1 LFFVANFVKILSK
14 CVSEQDIENV
24 FFNRKQGVSCFDSS
38 YICGNIATMR
48 QFKAVTLFVLGII
61 FFVSSTSIAQ
71 SGEGEIE
78 NQQVIVEKN
87 KKIELPTSQ
96 RDFEKIVIEK
106 KTIDVSKQHYLFN
119 DYNLPLPYLD
129 AKLKILSIK
138 EEPLA
143 KLYPN
148 YVKAGFGNY
157 VTPYFEAFLYN
168 KRSDKYAYGLNARH
182 FSSARGPVKNSGLSD
197 NHLVLYGQYYAAKH
211 TLRSELGYYRT
222 ARQFY
227 GYNQDL
233 EVGKD
238 TMKQVFNN
246 FLLNLDLKNN
256 DTTAKMTYQANLELS
271 QLSDR
276 FQAKEAEALLRYKT
290 QMILDEV
297 SRAGVRGLVSVAG
310 RSDSTQFIRNLVS
323 LQPYY
328 LRKIGKLSLAG
339 GINFAYENDTLYSKK
354 NFHLYPSLKAEYKII
369 EGVLGVYGGFD
380 GNIER
385 NTLRSTLRENPWMTN
400 RFVLSHANKLIELY
414 AGAQGNIFK
423 KFTYQFQGSY
433 LNYKNLPFLVN
444 NGADSLRFAL
454 AYDSN
459 KVQITRFKFDLSYN
473 LDNKLLA
480 GVAFTYQSFQMG
492 TLKQPWH
499 MPTMQANYHLSYFMK
514 EKVVFSLNS
523 YMLQGIQALEPN
535 GKVKKLPTILDL
547 NLKVD
552 YLFSQN
558 FSAFLELNNL
568 LANKYQRYLYYSQ
581 KGINFLVGATCSF

>member
-1 LFFVANFVKILSK
+1 MYNSIRFAHAEVINQRRISRFHIDVLK
-14 CVSEQDIENV
+14 NV
-24 FFNRKQGVSCFDSS
+24 FFNRKQGVSFFASS

-48 QFKAVTLFVLGII
+48 QLKGVKLFVSAILLFLG
-61 FFVSSTSIAQ
+61 FTSNAQ

-106 KTIDVSKQHYLFN
+106 KTIDVSKQNYLFN
-119 DYNLPLPYLD
+119 DYSLPLPFLD

-168 KRSDKYAYGLNARH
+168 KRSEKYAYGLNARH
-182 FSSARGPVKNSGLSD
+182 FSSARGPIKNSGLSD
-197 NHLVLYGQYYAAKH
+197 NHLVLYSQYYAAKH
-211 TLRSELGYYRT
+211 TLRGELGYYRT

-227 GYNQDL
+227 GYNQNL

-238 TMKQVFNN
+238 TMKQIFNN
-246 FLLNLDLKNN
+246 LLLNIDLKNN

-276 FQAKEAEALLRYKT
+276 FKAKEAEALLRYKT

-297 SRAGVRGLVSVAG
+297 TRAGVRGLVSVAG

-328 LRKIGKLSLAG
+328 QRKMGKLSLTG

-354 NFHLYPSLKAEYKII
+354 NFHLYPSLKAEYKVT
-369 EGVLGVYGGFD
+369 EGILGVYGGFD
-380 GNIER
+380 GNMER
-385 NTLRSTLRENPWMTN
+385 NTLRSTMRENPWM
-400 RFVLSHANKLIELY
+400 
-414 AGAQGNIFK
+414 IF
-423 KFTYQFQGSY
+423 FFASRRRHTRCALVTGVQTCA
-433 LNYKNLPFLVN
+433 LP
-444 NGADSLRFAL
+444 
-454 AYDSN
+454 
-459 KVQITRFKFDLSYN
+459 I
-473 LDNKLLA
+473 
-480 GVAFTYQSFQMG
+480 
-492 TLKQPWH
+492 
-499 MPTMQANYHLSYFMK
+499 
-514 EKVVFSLNS
+514 
-523 YMLQGIQALEPN
+523 
-535 GKVKKLPTILDL
+535 
-547 NLKVD
+547 
-552 YLFSQN
+552 
-558 FSAFLELNNL
+558 
-568 LANKYQRYLYYSQ
+568 
-581 KGINFLVGATCSF
+581 